1 MLFQVYSREIVRLPY
16 APMKKITYLC
26 VLLACLTST
35 APSRGNELPG
45 SMLGRDAQ
53 ALSDTYLEKMRD
65 IIFYALS
72 MVGINYR
79 WGGSSPQTGFDC
91 SGLVGHVF
99 RQIAGLVLPR
109 DSYAMARLG
118 ESVTLDDLKPGDL
131 VFFNTMRRP
140 FSHVGI
146 YLGDLRFIH
155 APSAGKTVHVV
166 DMRDDYWAT
175 RYNGARRLSLS
186 NS

>member
-1 MLFQVYSREIVRLPY
+1 
-16 APMKKITYLC
+16 MKKITTALAFLGSVLC
-26 VLLACLTST
+26 VGPAAASDWPVPTTET
-35 APSRGNELPG
+35 ATAYGAAPAA
-45 SMLGRDAQ
+45 SMDP
-53 ALSDTYLEKMRD
+53 RD

-79 WGGSSPQTGFDC
+79 WGGNSPQTGFDC

-109 DSYAMARLG
+109 DSYAMARIGKPVSL
-118 ESVTLDDLKPGDL
+118 EDLRPGDL

-146 YLGDLRFIH
+146 YLGDKRFVH
-155 APSAGKTVHVV
+155 SPSAGKAVHVV
-166 DMRDDYWAT
+166 DMTAPYWSV
-175 RYNGARRLSLS
+175 RFNGARRIEL
-186 NS
+186 